1 MFRHVVS
8 PFSLRKS
15 KEWEEQSSTL
25 VHLFFPV
32 SERRLTLK

>member
-8 PFSLRKS
+8 PFSLRKR